1 MPVAGPIIRPYLR
14 LPVTSTSGFALFIL
28 SIVAI
33 CFTRNILGEISW
45 RGLSWSPVR
54 WMPFAIFRLA
64 SVAHRTTAQTHASN
78 SYLALQSQAVG
89 EGTPTVW
96 PIVQQ
101 HITNSPGVPSGH
113 AFTSSRVPRIDQT
126 GFWPSTTTIPSRA
139 AFLFSCLSRHRHFP
153 LLALT
158 RGWWLCCG
166 HVLHG
171 MCAQRFLFHASRR

>member
-14 LPVTSTSGFALFIL
+14 FPAASTAGFSLIIL

-33 CFTRNILGEISW
+33 CVARNILREISW
-45 RGLSWSPVR
+45 RGLSRSR
-54 WMPFAIFRLA
+54 LRSTLCAISRL
-64 SVAHRTTAQTHASN
+64 SCVEHRTTAQTHASN
-78 SYLALQSQAVG
+78 SYLALQSQTVG
-89 EGTPTVW
+89 EGTPTVL

-126 GFWPSTTTIPSRA
+126 GFRPSAITTSSRA
-139 AFLFSCLSRHRHFP
+139 AFLFPCLSRHRHFP

-158 RGWWLCCG
+158 CGWWLCCG

-171 MCAQRFLFHASRR
+171 MCAQRFLFHTSRR